1 MNTRIRILLSFLLCF
16 GFAHSQRVNAVY
28 KIGDLL
34 KRIDQTNDTI
44 YVLNFWATWCI
55 PCVKELPEIDSFAIR
70 HQHEKV
76 KVLLVSLDFRE
87 EIEKK
92 VDPFLKKNNYK
103 AECVLLDEVNGNDFI
118 DKMDK
123 RWTGSIPATYFTF
136 NKRRKTAFIEKK
148 IGHNELEEMLL
159 QLK

>member
-1 MNTRIRILLSFLLCF
+1 MLAIT
-16 GFAHSQRVNAVY
+16 FAQAQKVNAVY

-70 HQHEKV
+70 HKNEKV

-87 EIEKK
+87 EVDKK
-92 VDPFLKKNNYK
+92 VDPFLKKNNYTT
-103 AECVLLDEVNGNDFI
+103 ECVLLDEVNGNDFI
-118 DKMDK
+118 DKIDK
-123 RWTGSIPATYFTF
+123 RWTGSIPATFFTF
-136 NKRRKTAFIEKK
+136 NNRRKIAFIEKK
-148 IGHNELEEMLL
+148 IGHKELEEMLS
-159 QLK
+159 QVK

>member
-1 MNTRIRILLSFLLCF
+1 MNIRIKILLSFLLCVA
-16 GFAHSQRVNAVY
+16 FAQGQRVNAVY
-28 KIGDLL
+28 KISDLL

-55 PCVKELPEIDSFAIR
+55 PCVKELPEIDSFAMR
-70 HQHEKV
+70 HKNEKV

-103 AECVLLDEVNGNDFI
+103 TECVLLDEVNGNDFI
-118 DKMDK
+118 DKIDK
-123 RWTGSIPATYFTF
+123 RWTGSIPATFFTF
-136 NKRRKTAFIEKK
+136 NNRRKVVFVEKK
-148 IGHNELEEMLL
+148 IGHKELEEMLL
-159 QLK
+159 QAK

>member
-16 GFAHSQRVNAVY
+16 GFAHSQHVNAVY

-70 HQHEKV
+70 HQQEKV
-76 KVLLVSLDFRE
+76 KVLLVSLDFKE
-87 EIEKK
+87 EIDKK

-118 DKMDK
+118 DKIDK

-148 IGHNELEEMLL
+148 IGHKELEEMLL